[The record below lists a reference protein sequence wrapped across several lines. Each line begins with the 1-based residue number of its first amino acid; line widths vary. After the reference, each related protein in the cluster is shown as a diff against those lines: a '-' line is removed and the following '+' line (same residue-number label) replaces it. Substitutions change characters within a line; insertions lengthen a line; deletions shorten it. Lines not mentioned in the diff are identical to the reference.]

1 MAMNHFASSVLAV
14 ALATSLA
21 SAAEDASL
29 VFQKAHAVLEKNCF
43 KCHSH
48 VANKIKGGLLLD
60 SREAALAGGDTGP
73 AMVAGKPEESLLL
86 KAVSY
91 RDPDLQMPPKEGK
104 LADADITALTEWV
117 KAGAPWPQAEKS
129 GEAAGMKR
137 RTKGKITDEDRQWW
151 AFQSVKNVLPPLVE
165 KMHWSATTW
174 IASLSHDWRRKIS
187 RHLPKPVVP
196 CLFAG

>member
-60 SREAALAGGDTGP
+60 SREAALAGGDTD
-73 AMVAGKPEESLLL
+73 VR
-86 KAVSY
+86 Y
-91 RDPDLQMPPKEGK
+91 
-104 LADADITALTEWV
+104 
-117 KAGAPWPQAEKS
+117 WPS
-129 GEAAGMKR
+129 
-137 RTKGKITDEDRQWW
+137 KGNPQW
-151 AFQSVKNVLPPLVE
+151 
-165 KMHWSATTW
+165 H
-174 IASLSHDWRRKIS
+174 IRIY
-187 RHLPKPVVP
+187 PVVAVRHDATP
-196 CLFAG
+196 SQ